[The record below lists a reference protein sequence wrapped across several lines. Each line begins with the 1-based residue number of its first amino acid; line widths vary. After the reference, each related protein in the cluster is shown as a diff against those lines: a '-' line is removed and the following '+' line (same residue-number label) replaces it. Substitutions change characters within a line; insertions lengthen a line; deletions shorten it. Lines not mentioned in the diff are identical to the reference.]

1 MLTNSVAKL
10 CLSSSVSPS
19 ALDLSSFDLRL
30 YGVGEGEADSEG
42 DASVSAAFFLVAVV
56 VFFFRV
62 GDGDGV
68 ALVVAGAINGS
79 CVFSVQEATNA
90 IATSMVIK
98 DKTDFFIGCS

>member
-1 MLTNSVAKL
+1 
-10 CLSSSVSPS
+10 
-19 ALDLSSFDLRL
+19 
-30 YGVGEGEADSEG
+30 
-42 DASVSAAFFLVAVV
+42 VAVV

-68 ALVVAGAINGS
+68 ALVVAGAVAGS
-79 CVFSVQEATNA
+79 CVFSAQEATNA